1 MSINERHVTC
11 DVDSRNAQRDDNRKR
26 SSHCRH
32 EYKYC
37 YSYSRIITH
46 TRNQT
51 TMPPIPIYADAPI
64 SAPKADGV
72 TPQTAPPPTRTSDLP
87 ATTTSTNTSSYPA
100 AQPGAAAGPAPTGSV
115 SRQAPPP
122 PTGTIS
128 TSQHDGPPPPQP
140 GAVPMPFAQSN
151 GYNPNSPA
159 APRAQP
165 MPHQINIPPPTTSA
179 LPTHSTAAASP
190 ASPTRRPV
198 TLPMG
203 PVSPTMHS
211 RPQSISSHPPG
222 YQQNPYAAEMTSAQ
236 RASLEAAEAAERGRK
251 SGRNS
256 ISEWIAGEDDGFGSP
271 STGSTATAWFKG
283 VASQASQ
290 WANKANE
297 MASKKLG

>member
-1 MSINERHVTC
+1 
-11 DVDSRNAQRDDNRKR
+11 
-26 SSHCRH
+26 
-32 EYKYC
+32 
-37 YSYSRIITH
+37 
-46 TRNQT
+46 
-51 TMPPIPIYADAPI
+51 MPPIPIYADAPI
-64 SAPKADGV
+64 SAAKADGV
-72 TPQTAPPPTRTSDLP
+72 TPQTAPPPTRTTDLP
-87 ATTTSTNTSSYPA
+87 ATTTSATTSSYPA

-122 PTGTIS
+122 PTSTIS
-128 TSQHDGPPPPQP
+128 TNLQNDGPPPPQP
-140 GAVPMPFAQSN
+140 GAVPTPFAHSN

-179 LPTHSTAAASP
+179 LPTHSTVAASP

-236 RASLEAAEAAERGRK
+236 RASLEAAEAAERGRR

-271 STGSTATAWFKG
+271 STGSTATAWIKG